1 MPTCPTVWPDTVT
14 QQDPAPGTTDVTGPH
29 VNLLVSLGPRPAAYV
44 MPELVGLPL
53 AEAQSKLGSAG
64 LRLSKLSPV
73 PAPDSASGTVVG
85 QTPARGQR
93 IDSNSTI
100 ELQVARVAVASA
112 PVRFRACARIPGS
125 AMAYA
130 KIEIAPSILASN
142 FAKLGEDVRA
152 VEQGGADVIHVDV
165 MDGHFVPNISI
176 GIPVVAS
183 LHKATRLPLDV
194 HLMIE
199 RPEDYIEQFVRA
211 GASRVLIHQ
220 EATVH
225 LDRALSMIREL
236 GAQAGAAINPAT
248 PVATLTDVFD
258 KVDTVLVMSVNPGF
272 GGQKFIPGAVEK
284 IRQLNQWRARYN
296 GAFRIEVDGGVDA
309 ENTAELAQAGAN
321 TFVAGT
327 SIFHTPDPAAA
338 VRQIRKLATDA
349 LSQRV

>member
-1 MPTCPTVWPDTVT
+1 MP
-14 QQDPAPGTTDVTGPH
+14 
-29 VNLLVSLGPRPAAYV
+29 Y
-44 MPELVGLPL
+44 
-53 AEAQSKLGSAG
+53 
-64 LRLSKLSPV
+64 
-73 PAPDSASGTVVG
+73 
-85 QTPARGQR
+85 AR
-93 IDSNSTI
+93 
-100 ELQVARVAVASA
+100 
-112 PVRFRACARIPGS
+112 
-125 AMAYA
+125 
-130 KIEIAPSILASN
+130 IEIAPSILASN
-142 FAKLGEDVRA
+142 FARLGDDVRA

-176 GIPVVAS
+176 GVPVVAS

-199 RPEDYIEQFVRA
+199 RPEEYIERFAKA
-211 GASRVLIHQ
+211 GASRILIHQ

-225 LDRALSMIREL
+225 LDRALTMIRES

-258 KVDTVLVMSVNPGF
+258 KLDTVLVMSVNPGF
-272 GGQKFIPGAVEK
+272 GGQKFIPQAIEK

-309 ENTAELAQAGAN
+309 ENTSELAQAGAN

-338 VRQIRKLATDA
+338 VRQLRKLATEA

>member
-1 MPTCPTVWPDTVT
+1 MP
-14 QQDPAPGTTDVTGPH
+14 
-29 VNLLVSLGPRPAAYV
+29 
-44 MPELVGLPL
+44 
-53 AEAQSKLGSAG
+53 
-64 LRLSKLSPV
+64 
-73 PAPDSASGTVVG
+73 
-85 QTPARGQR
+85 
-93 IDSNSTI
+93 
-100 ELQVARVAVASA
+100 
-112 PVRFRACARIPGS
+112 
-125 AMAYA
+125 YA
-130 KIEIAPSILASN
+130 NIEIAPSILASN

-176 GIPVVAS
+176 GVPVVAS

-258 KVDTVLVMSVNPGF
+258 KVDTVLIMSVNPGF

-338 VRQIRKLATDA
+338 VRQIRKLATEA
-349 LSQRV
+349 LSRRV

>member
-1 MPTCPTVWPDTVT
+1 
-14 QQDPAPGTTDVTGPH
+14 
-29 VNLLVSLGPRPAAYV
+29 
-44 MPELVGLPL
+44 
-53 AEAQSKLGSAG
+53 
-64 LRLSKLSPV
+64 
-73 PAPDSASGTVVG
+73 
-85 QTPARGQR
+85 
-93 IDSNSTI
+93 
-100 ELQVARVAVASA
+100 
-112 PVRFRACARIPGS
+112 
-125 AMAYA
+125 MAYA

-152 VEQGGADVIHVDV
+152 VEQGGADLLHLDV

-176 GIPVVAS
+176 GLPVVAS
-183 LHKATRLPLDV
+183 LHKATRLPLEV

-199 RPEDYIEQFVRA
+199 RPEEYIERFVQA

-225 LDRALSMIREL
+225 LDRALTMIREL
-236 GAQAGAAINPAT
+236 GAQAGAVINPAT

-272 GGQKFIPGAVEK
+272 GGQKFIPGAFEK
-284 IRQLNQWRARYN
+284 IRQLNRWRAQYN
-296 GAFRIEVDGGVDA
+296 GGFRIEVDGGVEA
-309 ENTAELAQAGAN
+309 ENTAELAKAGTN

-338 VRQIRKLATDA
+338 VRQIRRLASEA